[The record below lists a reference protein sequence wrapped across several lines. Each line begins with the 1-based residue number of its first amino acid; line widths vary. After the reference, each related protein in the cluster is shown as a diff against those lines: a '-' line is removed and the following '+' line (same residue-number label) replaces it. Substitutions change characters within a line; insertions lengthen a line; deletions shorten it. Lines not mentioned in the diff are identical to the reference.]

1 MDVRRLH
8 PLTSVVTLLATA
20 ATVAVLAVPP
30 LRFAYEAPS
39 LRAALETASAMIA
52 LVAAYL
58 VFGRFLRSRRLH
70 SLLLAFGLGALAVST
85 LYLAVLIAA
94 WPNDHARLVAAAGSL
109 TGALFLAA
117 AALSPGLPLLRARRA
132 VAFLAATGLVVF
144 ATLAAVL
151 LLAFHFYPPDVS
163 VLSDDGRGPKIASN
177 RGLIPL
183 HVVWLSAY
191 MLATLGFVRRSVA
204 EGDRFLGFVAA
215 GTALAAFAR
224 LHYLLFPPVHADWV
238 YTGDVLRLLFYAV
251 LLVGAAREIKEYW
264 RGLAATAV
272 LEERRR
278 IARELHDGVAQELA
292 FIGRRARRLASRTGV
307 DEARQIAAAAD
318 RALGDSRRAIATL
331 TRPLDQPLS
340 EVLAEAVGE
349 VVARHPVELDLSL
362 AHGVR
367 IGNDAREALV
377 RIACEA
383 VSNAAR
389 HGQAQCVRLELE
401 NGKHVRFRV
410 VDDGVG
416 FDPTIPLTGHF
427 GLVSMRERAQAVG
440 GSFRVRSAP
449 GTGTEVEVVLP

>member
-1 MDVRRLH
+1 M
-8 PLTSVVTLLATA
+8 TLFATA
-20 ATVAVLAVPP
+20 ATVAVLAAPQ

-58 VFGRFLRSRRLH
+58 VYGRFLRSRRVDA
-70 SLLLAFGLGALAVST
+70 LLLAFALGVLAASN
-85 LYLAVLIAA
+85 LFLAVLVAA
-94 WPNDHARLVAAAGSL
+94 WPNGYGRLVAAAGSL
-109 TGALFLAA
+109 TGALLLAA
-117 AALSPGLPLLRARRA
+117 AALAPALPLPRARRA
-132 VAFLAATGLVVF
+132 VARIAVTGLVLFGALVG
-144 ATLAAVL
+144 LL
-151 LLAFHFYPPDVS
+151 LLAVHFYPPDVS
-163 VLSDDGRGPKIASN
+163 VVSGDARGPKVESN
-177 RGLIPL
+177 RGLIPM
-183 HVVWLSAY
+183 HVVWIAAFAV
-191 MLATLGFVRRSVA
+191 ATIGFARRSVA
-204 EGDRFLGFVAA
+204 EEDRFLGFVAA

-224 LHYLLFPPVHADWV
+224 LHYLLFPPFNADWV
-238 YTGDVLRLLFYAV
+238 YTGDVLRLLFYTV
-251 LLVGAAREIKEYW
+251 LLMGGAREINEYW

-272 LEERRR
+272 FEERRR

-331 TRPLDQPLS
+331 TKPLDQQLS
-340 EVLAEAVGE
+340 DVLAEAIGE
-349 VVARHPVELDLSL
+349 VAARHPVQLDLAL
-362 AHGVR
+362 AHGVQV
-367 IGNDAREALV
+367 GGDAREALV

-389 HGQAQCVRLELE
+389 HGQAHTVRVELE

-416 FDPTIPLTGHF
+416 FDPTIPLPGHY

-449 GTGTEVEVVLP
+449 GAGTEVEVELP

>member
-1 MDVRRLH
+1 MAVRRLH
-8 PLTSVVTLLATA
+8 PLTAVVTLLGAA
-20 ATVAVLAVPP
+20 ATVAVLAAPP

-39 LRAALETASAMIA
+39 LRVALETASAMIA

-58 VFGRFLRSRRLH
+58 VFGRFLRSRRVDA
-70 SLLLAFGLGALAVST
+70 LLLAFALGVLAASN
-85 LYLAVLIAA
+85 LCLAVLIAV
-94 WPNDHARLVAAAGSL
+94 WPNDYARLVAAAGSL
-109 TGALFLAA
+109 TGALCLAA
-117 AALSPGLPLLRARRA
+117 AALAPALPLVRARRA
-132 VAFLAATGLVVF
+132 VGSLAVTGLVVF
-144 ATLAAVL
+144 GALVGLL
-151 LLAFHFYPPDVS
+151 LLAVHFFPPDVGL
-163 VLSDDGRGPKIASN
+163 VTDGRGPEVESN
-177 RGLIPL
+177 RGLMPM
-183 HVVWLSAY
+183 HVVWLTAFAV
-191 MLATLGFVRRSVA
+191 ATIGFARRSIA
-204 EGDRFLGFVAA
+204 EADRFLGFVAA

-224 LHYLLFPPVHADWV
+224 LHYLLFPPFHADWV
-238 YTGDVLRLLFYAV
+238 YTGDVLRLLFYTV
-251 LLVGAAREIKEYW
+251 LLAGGAREIKEYW

-307 DEARQIAAAAD
+307 DEARQIAASAD

-349 VVARHPVELDLSL
+349 VAARHPVQLDLAL
-362 AHGVR
+362 ARGVR

-389 HGQAQCVRLELE
+389 HGQAHTVRVELE
-401 NGKHVRFRV
+401 NGRHVRFRV

-416 FDPTIPLTGHF
+416 FDPTIPLAGRF

-449 GTGTEVEVVLP
+449 GTGTEVEVELP